1 MIALYRE
8 NWTQHHDS
16 YFVSGHSWLCGILMC
31 VVIIINTLLQV
42 SQVLGF
48 EITPFVQVLM
58 CPKATTCFANY
69 CFKKATVVKTEKI
82 KSLV

>member
-1 MIALYRE
+1 
-8 NWTQHHDS
+8 
-16 YFVSGHSWLCGILMC
+16 MC

-42 SQVLGF
+42 SQVWGF

-58 CPKATTCFANY
+58 FPKATTCFANY

-82 KSLV
+82 KSLVCFSSNNNAENLFFRST